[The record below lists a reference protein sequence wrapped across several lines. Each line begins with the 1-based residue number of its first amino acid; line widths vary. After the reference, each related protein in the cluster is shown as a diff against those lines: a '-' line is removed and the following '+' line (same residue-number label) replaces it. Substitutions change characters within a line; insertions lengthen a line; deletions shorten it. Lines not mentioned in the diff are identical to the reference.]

1 MKRLP
6 FFLLISLFL
15 KVSAQDT
22 IYVRSMIDTL
32 SSAGY
37 YGRGYVNEGDKKAAL
52 FIQNEFKRTNA
63 KAFSV
68 GSLQPVPFPINTF
81 PKRMEVKFDD
91 SLLKPFYDYKIAPSS
106 KGCEGLFDV
115 VEVSVNHLKSVD
127 KLKKLIRKN
136 DFYNKFILIDLT
148 TIPEKKKRSKKYKT
162 VMEIVSAL
170 PYQDVIPCKGI
181 ILVKEKID
189 AQGMWAKTPLNT
201 TVIRVSK
208 SSCPKTP
215 KQISATI
222 DQIFVPKYISNNV
235 VSYIQ
240 GTNQA
245 DTFIVFGGHY
255 DHLGLL
261 GESTYFPGANDN
273 ASGVSTM
280 LDLAHYFSQPAHRP
294 YYSIAFIAF
303 TGEEA
308 GLLGSKFY
316 TENPLFPLN
325 KIKAMI
331 NLDMVGTGEKGIAIV
346 NGEANKNIYNQ
357 LDTLNKQHQ
366 YLPKI
371 VIRGEAANSDH
382 HWFHKSGVPAVF
394 IYGMGQAGPY
404 HHPEDNNVNL
414 GLTGYIPMFNLL
426 TNFVN
431 TYR

>member
-1 MKRLP
+1 MKRLTLI
-6 FFLLISLFL
+6 LLIFLFV

-37 YGRGYVNEGDKKAAL
+37 YGRGYVNEGDKKVAL
-52 FIQNEFKRTNA
+52 FIQNEFKKTNA
-63 KAFSV
+63 KAFSQ

-136 DFYNKFILIDLT
+136 DFYNKFILIDVT
-148 TIPEKKKRSKKYKT
+148 TIPEKKRKSGKYKT
-162 VMEIVSAL
+162 VMEIVNSI
-170 PYQDVIPCKGI
+170 PYQEVIPCKGV
-181 ILVKEKID
+181 ILVKDKAD
-189 AQGMWAKTPLNT
+189 AQGMWAKTPINN
-201 TVIRVSK
+201 TVIKVLK
-208 SSCPKTP
+208 SSFNKNP

-222 DQIFVPKYISNNV
+222 DQTFTPKYTSNNV
-235 VSYIQ
+235 VFYIE
-240 GTNQA
+240 GTAQA
-245 DTFIVFGGHY
+245 DTFLVFGGHY
-255 DHLGLL
+255 DHLGLF

-273 ASGVSTM
+273 ASGVATM
-280 LDLAHYFSQPAHRP
+280 LDLAHYYSLPENRP

-316 TENPLFPLN
+316 TENPQFPLT
-325 KIKAMI
+325 KIKAVI
-331 NLDMVGTGEKGIAIV
+331 NLDMVGTGENGIAVV
-346 NGEANKNIYNQ
+346 NGEANKNIFQQ
-357 LDTLNKQHQ
+357 LDTLNKQYN

-382 HWFHKSGVPAVF
+382 HFFHKAGVPAVF
-394 IYGMGQAGPY
+394 IYGMGKSGPY
-404 HHPEDNNVNL
+404 HHPEDNNANL
-414 GLTGYIPMFNLL
+414 GLKGYVSMFNLL